1 MVKVRFAPSPTGHLH
16 IGAARTAIY
25 NWLYARHHAGTFV
38 LRIEDTDVARS
49 TKAMT
54 QAILS
59 GLTWLGLDWDEGP
72 ILQSQRL
79 ALYRQKAGELLE
91 AGKAYKCYCTPEE
104 IEERKARTEGTGEY
118 WWYDRRCRN
127 LTQGHKENLES
138 RGKAAA
144 LRFAV
149 PEGVTRYTD
158 MIRGKIEVQND
169 TLEDFVLL
177 RSDGQPTYHL
187 SVVVDDIDLGIS
199 HVIRGADH
207 ISNTPKQ
214 ILLYLAFGAQVPRF
228 GHQSLIMGPDKKK
241 LSKRHGVTSVL
252 QYKKA
257 GFLSLAL
264 LNYLA
269 QMSWSPGE
277 ERIYSREEM
286 IEKFYLDKRSRG
298 NPVFDLNKLEWLNGQ
313 LISQMPAKQ
322 LFPHIKKELIKAG
335 FWNEDLETGKKK
347 WLMKF
352 IDLLKE
358 RSRRI
363 SDFALRGMP
372 FLCENIEYEQE
383 AVENHLLIEGMA
395 GLVTH
400 LIDDFLLIEE
410 FTAENIEKILRQ
422 RAILEEVKAG
432 VLIHAV
438 RVLALGT
445 KVSPDI
451 FEVLELLGRD
461 MTVRRLKMAYEVIA
475 QQNER
480 IQSLRAH
487 LSGKKL
493 H

>member
-1 MVKVRFAPSPTGHLH
+1 MIYCPRMVKVRFAPSPTGHLH

-25 NWLYARHHAGTFV
+25 NWLYARHHGGTFV
-38 LRIEDTDVARS
+38 LRIEDTDVERS
-49 TKAMT
+49 SKAMT
-54 QAILS
+54 QGILS
-59 GLTWLGLDWDEGP
+59 GLTWLGLNWDEGP
-72 ILQSQRL
+72 VYQSQRHD
-79 ALYRQKAGELLE
+79 LYCQKAGELLE
-91 AGKAYKCYCTPEE
+91 TGKAYKCYCTPEE
-104 IEERKARTEGTGEY
+104 IEERKARTEGAGEY
-118 WWYDRRCRN
+118 WWYDRRCRA
-127 LTQGHKENLES
+127 LTPEQRADFES
-138 RGKAAA
+138 RGQAAA

-149 PEGVTRYTD
+149 PDGVTRYPD

-187 SVVVDDIDLGIS
+187 SVVVDDIDLQIS

-214 ILLYLAFGAQVPRF
+214 ILLYLAFGAPVPRF

-252 QYKKA
+252 QFKEE

-313 LISQMPAKQ
+313 LISQMPAQELYSHVKR
-322 LFPHIKKELIKAG
+322 ELIKAG
-335 FWNEDLETGKKK
+335 LWNEALGAGKKK
-347 WLMKF
+347 WLLKL

-358 RSRRI
+358 RSRLMP
-363 SDFALRGMP
+363 DFALRAMP
-372 FLCENIEYEQE
+372 FLCENIDYEQE
-383 AVENHLLIEGMA
+383 AVENHLLIDGMA
-395 GLVTH
+395 ERITH
-400 LIDDFLLIEE
+400 LIDDFIHLKE
-410 FTAENIEKILRQ
+410 FTAENIEQALRA
-422 RAILEEVKAG
+422 RADLEGVKAG
-432 VLIHAV
+432 VLIHAA
-438 RVLALGT
+438 RVLALGS
-445 KVSPDI
+445 KVSPGI

-461 MTVRRLKMAYEVIA
+461 KTVQRLKQVYFV
-475 QQNER
+475 
-480 IQSLRAH
+480 
-487 LSGKKL
+487 
-493 H
+493 